1 MATEATTGHIWLDA
15 GLLDAGM
22 FSWGTV
28 QHEYAHEVDFFLL
41 DSAKRQLL
49 QTLIGG
55 KDWCYGV
62 SGLAHSDY
70 GCERFA
76 STLAWAYWPS
86 ASNTMKPAS
95 SKDESAAMDPAKFR
109 ELLTSVIGA
118 PNTVFSSSV
127 IAHAPPKAKA
137 PAKKK

>member
-41 DSAKRQLL
+41 DSAKRRLL

-55 KDWCYGV
+55 EGWGYGGSRLAP
-62 SGLAHSDY
+62 SGPGREALASPPARAQPPAPFHT
-70 GCERFA
+70 R
-76 STLAWAYWPS
+76 
-86 ASNTMKPAS
+86 KPAPS
-95 SKDESAAMDPAKFR
+95 QGQA
-109 ELLTSVIGA
+109 
-118 PNTVFSSSV
+118 
-127 IAHAPPKAKA
+127 
-137 PAKKK
+137 